1 MCSSD
6 LNSERMAFIA
16 DEIHTP
22 AIQYVLK
29 WLHIPYVQDA
39 STWEL
44 AGEFDLTLV
53 AKELAIATDFDF
65 SWI

>member
-1 MCSSD
+1 
-6 LNSERMAFIA
+6 
-16 DEIHTP
+16 
-22 AIQYVLK
+22 LK
-29 WLHIPYVQDA
+29 WLHIPYVQNA

-65 SWI
+65 SWV